1 MNNDLISRSAAIEAI
16 EKREPF
22 LVGDKRV
29 GVDSFKT
36 FLKNRPAV
44 DAEPVRHARWIQSK
58 SVPSYHSCSNCHRT
72 QKMEEAYGFYILPYY
87 CEWCGANMD
96 GEDDGRND

>member
-29 GVDSFKT
+29 GVDSFKN

-44 DAEPVRHARWIQSK
+44 DAEPVRHGRWVKEPDRSNHWHC
-58 SVPSYHSCSNCHRT
+58 SECGLVVGRFHSTYGYCYNCGA
-72 QKMEEAYGFYILPYY
+72 KMEG
-87 CEWCGANMD
+87 D
-96 GEDDGRND
+96 KT